1 MSTMATFLITK
12 KYLSNQ
18 RNILFSVAKEDEFKN
33 FHTKNNNDPF
43 RRSRLYEKVAEK

>member
-1 MSTMATFLITK
+1 MGTITTFLITK
-12 KYLSNQ
+12 KYYKYK
-18 RNILFSVAKEDEFKN
+18 RNILYSVSKEDEFKN